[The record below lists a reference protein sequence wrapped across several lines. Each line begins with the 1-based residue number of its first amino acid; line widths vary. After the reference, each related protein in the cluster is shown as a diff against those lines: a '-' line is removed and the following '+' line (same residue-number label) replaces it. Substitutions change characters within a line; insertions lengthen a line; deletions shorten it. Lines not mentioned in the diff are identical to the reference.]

1 MRFGLFNLVVLLVIL
16 KTLDVMEFENK
27 SYNFL
32 LQTSSR
38 FSKMPSRFK
47 KTSSSFQKSGFMDI
61 KTSHF
66 VKILTCDFVNLVI

>member
-1 MRFGLFNLVVLLVIL
+1 MPFLLVIL
-16 KTLDVMEFENK
+16 KTFDVMEFENK

-38 FSKMPSRFK
+38 FSKTPSRFK

-61 KTSHF
+61 KISHF
-66 VKILTCDFVNLVI
+66 VKFLTCDFVNLGI

>member
-16 KTLDVMEFENK
+16 KTFDVMEFENK

-38 FSKMPSRFK
+38 FPKTPSRFK
-47 KTSSSFQKSGFMDI
+47 KTSSSLQKSGFMDA
-61 KTSHF
+61 KTNHF
-66 VKILTCDFVNLVI
+66 EKF